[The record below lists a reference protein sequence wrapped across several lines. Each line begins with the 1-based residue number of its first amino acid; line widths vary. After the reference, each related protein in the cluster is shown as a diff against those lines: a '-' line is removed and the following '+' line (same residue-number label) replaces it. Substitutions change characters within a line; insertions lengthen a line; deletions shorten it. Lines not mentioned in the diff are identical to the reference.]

1 MGHRD
6 TEPSMATVAPPPD
19 ISVVSPVYGCSGCLE
34 DLVDRIRRAL
44 SPTGHSFEILLV
56 DDASP
61 DGAWDR
67 IVHLSALQPEVRG
80 IRLSRNFGQHNAI
93 AAGLSHARGSRV
105 VVMDCDLQD
114 VPEQI
119 PRLLEAA
126 DRGADI
132 VLAQRV
138 ERQDALGKRLGS
150 YLFHRLLSWLT
161 DVRQDH
167 SVANFGVYSR
177 KVVDAINAMPEVER
191 FFPLMVRWTG
201 LPTAYV
207 PVDHAERTSGR
218 SGYNLGK
225 LARLALHIVLSYSD
239 KPLRLVV
246 KLGLLFSLVSILIV
260 ALSLWRYFIGDV
272 QVAGFTSIIASI
284 WLLGSVMILCT
295 GLVGLYVGRLFNE
308 SKRRPSYV
316 VREATHDPM
325 ENAIS

>member
-1 MGHRD
+1 
-6 TEPSMATVAPPPD
+6 MAAALAPRPD
-19 ISVVSPVYGCSGCLE
+19 LSIVSPVYGCKGCLE
-34 DLVDRIRRAL
+34 ELVERVRGAVE
-44 SPTGHSFEILLV
+44 PTGSSFELLLV

-67 IVHLSALQPEVRG
+67 IVELSAIHPQLRG
-80 IRLSRNFGQHNAI
+80 LRLARNFGQHNAI
-93 AAGLSHARGSRV
+93 AAGLAHAQGRRV

-114 VPEQI
+114 VPEEI

-126 DRGADI
+126 ERGADI
-132 VLAQRV
+132 VLAQRTD
-138 ERQDALGKRLGS
+138 RQDSFGKRIGS
-150 YLFHRLLSWLT
+150 YLFHRMLSWLT
-161 DVRQDH
+161 GVHQDH

-177 KVVDAINAMPEVER
+177 RVVDTINAMPEVER

-207 PVDHAERTSGR
+207 PVQHAERTAGR
-218 SGYNLGK
+218 SSYNLSK

-246 KLGLLFSLVSILIV
+246 KLGLLFSVASVGIV
-260 ALSLWRYFIGDV
+260 AISLWRYFIGDV
-272 QVAGFTSIIASI
+272 RVAGFTSIIASI

-308 SKRRPSYV
+308 SKRRPSYIL
-316 VREATHDPM
+316 REATNLPT
-325 ENAIS
+325 E

>member
-1 MGHRD
+1 MGGHNRER
-6 TEPSMATVAPPPD
+6 TMPGQESPPF
-19 ISVVSPVYGCSGCLE
+19 ISVVSPVYGCRGCLE
-34 DLVDRIRRAL
+34 DLVDRVAAVLRPRGA
-44 SPTGHSFEILLV
+44 PFEIVLV

-61 DGAWDR
+61 DGAWPR
-67 IVHLSALQPEVRG
+67 ICELAQTRPWVRG
-80 IRLSRNFGQHNAI
+80 LRLSRNFGQHNAI
-93 AAGLSHARGSRV
+93 AAGLAHARGQHV

-119 PRLLEAA
+119 PQLLDAA
-126 DRGADI
+126 DHGADI
-132 VLAQRV
+132 VLAQRID
-138 ERQDALGKRLGS
+138 RRDGLRKRLGS

-177 KVVDAINAMPEVER
+177 RTVDTINAMPEVER
-191 FFPLMVRWTG
+191 LFPLMVRWTG

-207 PVDHAERTSGR
+207 PVEHAKRAEGR
-218 SGYNLGK
+218 SSYSLGK
-225 LARLALHIVLSYSD
+225 LARLALHIVLAYSD

-246 KLGLLFSLVSILIV
+246 KLGLLFSFASILIV
-260 ALSLWRYFIGDV
+260 GLSLWRYFVGDV

-308 SKRRPSYV
+308 SKRRPSYI
-316 VREATHDPM
+316 VRESTNGPM
-325 ENAIS
+325 EA

>member
-1 MGHRD
+1 
-6 TEPSMATVAPPPD
+6 
-19 ISVVSPVYGCSGCLE
+19 
-34 DLVDRIRRAL
+34 
-44 SPTGHSFEILLV
+44 
-56 DDASP
+56 
-61 DGAWDR
+61 
-67 IVHLSALQPEVRG
+67 
-80 IRLSRNFGQHNAI
+80 
-93 AAGLSHARGSRV
+93 AAGLAHARGRQV

-114 VPEQI
+114 VPEEI

-126 DRGADI
+126 TQERDI
-132 VLAQRV
+132 VLAQRAD
-138 ERQDALGKRLGS
+138 RQDPLGKRIGS

-161 DVRQDH
+161 GVEQDH

-177 KVVDAINAMPEVER
+177 RVVDTINAMPEVER

-201 LPTAYV
+201 LPAEHV
-207 PVDHAERTSGR
+207 PVRHAERTSGR
-218 SGYNLGK
+218 SSYNLGK

-246 KLGLLFSLVSILIV
+246 KLGLLFSLASVAIV

-308 SKRRPSYV
+308 SKRRPSYI
-316 VREATHDPM
+316 VRDATNPTP
-325 ENAIS
+325 E

>member
-1 MGHRD
+1 
-6 TEPSMATVAPPPD
+6 MAAALAPPPD
-19 ISVVSPVYGCSGCLE
+19 LSIVSPVYGCKGCLE
-34 DLVDRIRRAL
+34 ELVERVRAAIG
-44 SPTGHSFEILLV
+44 PTGSSFEVLLV

-67 IVHLSALQPEVRG
+67 IVELSSRHPEVRG
-80 IRLSRNFGQHNAI
+80 LRLSRNFGQHNAI
-93 AAGLSHARGSRV
+93 AAGLAHARGRRV

-114 VPEQI
+114 VPEEI

-126 DRGADI
+126 DRGPDI
-132 VLAQRV
+132 VLAQRHD
-138 ERQDALGKRLGS
+138 RRDPLGKRIGS

-161 DVRQDH
+161 GVRQDH

-177 KVVDAINAMPEVER
+177 TVVDTINAMPEVER

-207 PVDHAERTSGR
+207 PVQHAERTSGR
-218 SGYNLGK
+218 SSYNLGK

-246 KLGLLFSLVSILIV
+246 KLGLLFSLASVLIV
-260 ALSLWRYFIGDV
+260 ALSVWRYFIGDV

-308 SKRRPSYV
+308 SKRRPTYI
-316 VREATHDPM
+316 VRDATNPAT
-325 ENAIS
+325 E

>member
-1 MGHRD
+1 MRHRD
-6 TEPSMATVAPPPD
+6 TEPSMAAVAPD
-19 ISVVSPVYGCSGCLE
+19 ISVVSPIYGCSSCLE
-34 DLVDRIRRAL
+34 DLVDRVRAAL
-44 SPTGHSFEILLV
+44 APAGRSFEILLV

-67 IVHLSALQPEVRG
+67 ITELSASRPEVRG

-93 AAGLSHARGSRV
+93 AAGLTHARGARV

-126 DRGADI
+126 EQGADI

-138 ERQDALGKRLGS
+138 QRQDALGKRLGS
-150 YLFHRLLSWLT
+150 YLFHRMLSWLT

-260 ALSLWRYFIGDV
+260 ALSLWRYLVGDV

-308 SKRRPSYV
+308 SKRRPSYI
-316 VREATHDPM
+316 VREATNDPM
-325 ENAIS
+325 GNTTS